1 MTEQQ
6 TISIAIVQN
15 EQKQLLISRRQQGK
29 HLAGKWEF
37 PGGKVEQGESLEGAM
52 LRELKEEVGLSAT
65 QFTLFDSLNFQYDKL
80 NLSLHFYLVKAYDG
94 EPVSLEGQEI
104 KWVGVSQLSEYEFPK
119 ANLSVINKLL

>member
-1 MTEQQ
+1 MIEQQ

-37 PGGKVEQGESLEGAM
+37 PGGKVEQGESLESAM

-65 QFTLFDSLNFQYDKL
+65 QFTLFDSLNFQYDEL
-80 NLSLHFYLVKAYDG
+80 NLSLHFYLIKAYEG

-104 KWVGVSQLSEYEFPK
+104 KWVSASQLSEYEFPK
-119 ANLSVINKLL
+119 ANLTVINKLL

>member
-1 MTEQQ
+1 MIEQQ

-37 PGGKVEQGESLEGAM
+37 PGGKVEQGESLESAM

-65 QFTLFDSLNFQYDKL
+65 QFTLFDSLNFQYDQL
-80 NLSLHFYLVKAYDG
+80 NLSLHFYLVKAYEG

-104 KWVGVSQLSEYEFPK
+104 KWVSASQLIEYEFPK
-119 ANLSVINKLL
+119 ANLTVINKLL

>member
-1 MTEQQ
+1 MIEQQ

-37 PGGKVEQGESLEGAM
+37 PGGKVEQGESLESAM

-65 QFTLFDSLNFQYDKL
+65 QFTLFDSLNFQYDQL
-80 NLSLHFYLVKAYDG
+80 NLSLYFYLIKAYEG

-104 KWVGVSQLSEYEFPK
+104 KWVSASQLIEYEFPK
-119 ANLSVINKLL
+119 ANLTVINKLL